1 MIYHRLLHSYAFQH
15 SSFTSFRFPS
25 GKLIKARIIKSIK
38 LKTTKMDVENREDID
53 HSMDIEN
60 PMLVEI
66 MPVAKVVGI
75 EVNSEVLIEPKRQRE
90 PESRNIIPQTFCEK
104 VHFWIEI
111 SVIVI
116 IGFAFLAGFILFLV
130 WLIHPNIFGPAPF

>member
-1 MIYHRLLHSYAFQH
+1 
-15 SSFTSFRFPS
+15 
-25 GKLIKARIIKSIK
+25 
-38 LKTTKMDVENREDID
+38 MDVENNEDID

-90 PESRNIIPQTFCEK
+90 SESRNIIPQTFCEK
-104 VHFWIEI
+104 VRFWSEI
-111 SVIVI
+111 SVVVI

-130 WLIHPNIFGPAPF
+130 WLINPNIFGTVNY